1 MNIEDIRAKFNDG
14 KELSYEESDF
24 LIEYCYQKEKTKTV
38 TEEEI
43 FKKYP
48 KIFGDKDKPMTETC
62 MCWGLGV
69 PDAWL
74 PIIDELCD
82 AMTHCTYTSY
92 CSEIEGCV
100 KFPQVVAEQVKSKFN
115 GLRFYYRLE
124 YEQEGIPDSIAGGHM
139 KYIDGMIA
147 YAENRIYRL
156 EQKSN

>member
-1 MNIEDIRAKFNDG
+1 MT
-14 KELSYEESDF
+14 
-24 LIEYCYQKEKTKTV
+24 EK
-38 TEEEI
+38 EI
-43 FKKYP
+43 FEKYP
-48 KIFGDKDKPMTETC
+48 KIFGDKDKPKTETY
-62 MCWGLGV
+62 MCWGLEV

-92 CSEIEGCV
+92 CSEIKGGA

-115 GLRFYYRLE
+115 GLRFYYRLV
-124 YEQEGIPDSIAGGHM
+124 YEQENVSDNIQVGHM

-156 EQKSN
+156 EKSFTE